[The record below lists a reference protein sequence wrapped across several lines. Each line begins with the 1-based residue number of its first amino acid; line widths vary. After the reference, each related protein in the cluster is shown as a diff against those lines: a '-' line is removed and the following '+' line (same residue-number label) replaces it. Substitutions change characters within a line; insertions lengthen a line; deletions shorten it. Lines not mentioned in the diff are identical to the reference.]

1 MDNTA
6 GHAMTRLM
14 AEQVRVRLGGK
25 DIIADGRL
33 EARPG
38 RVVGL
43 IGPNGAGK
51 TTLLRAVLGLT
62 PVMAGRVL
70 LEDVDV
76 TATPAHQRS
85 ASLAYL
91 AQGGV
96 VHWPLTVENLVM
108 LGRLPHRHPWRRL
121 GDADWRA
128 VAQALLDTDM
138 TAFRHRP
145 VTTLSGGE
153 RTRALLARALAGQA
167 PVLLADEPAAA
178 LDPYHQL
185 TIMALFRRLADAGR
199 AVVLV
204 LHDLSLAARFC
215 DDLFL
220 MMDGRTVASGPPQAV
235 LTADTLARV
244 YKVRSSQPLGQ
255 GGLVLTTDDG
265 A

>member
-1 MDNTA
+1 
-6 GHAMTRLM
+6 MTLLA

-25 DIIADGRL
+25 DIVADGRL
-33 EARPG
+33 AARSG

-62 PVMAGRVL
+62 PVTAGQVL
-70 LEDVDV
+70 LGDVDV
-76 TATPAHQRS
+76 TATPAHRRS
-85 ASLAYL
+85 VAMAYL
-91 AQGGV
+91 AQGGA
-96 VHWPLTVENLVM
+96 VHWPLTVENLAL
-108 LGRLPHRHPWRRL
+108 LGRLPHLHPWRRP

-128 VAQALLDTDM
+128 VEQALQDTDM
-138 TAFRHRP
+138 TAFRHRL

-220 MMDGRTVASGPPQAV
+220 MMDGRTVASGPPDAV
-235 LTADTLARV
+235 LNADTLARV
-244 YKVRSSQPLGQ
+244 YKVRSPQPLSH